1 MGDKMR
7 EIHDNA
13 LLKKG
18 IFTKTFLIWIAMA
31 NRPSPS
37 FLPDFIVSAFLLL
50 ISALASAASFPC
62 DKAKSIIEK
71 TICSQPEL
79 SDLDEYLGRY
89 YWAARE
95 SLKHAD
101 ACMVSEQR
109 AWLKTVRDA
118 CQDAACL
125 KRVYLNR
132 LAQLDALQ
140 PGAISLRNIALPKV
154 APLVWIIP
162 PAADQVAAPRNM
174 LTTLLL
180 ARGKLLNEVA
190 TGDGYVLLSEA
201 EGKKYLIVPAMLLE
215 SPTNE
220 ALATLAQVTKAIYE
234 IAGRTEIKG
243 DGARAFSSGQCSYV
257 YRMVP

>member
-1 MGDKMR
+1 
-7 EIHDNA
+7 
-13 LLKKG
+13 
-18 IFTKTFLIWIAMA
+18 MA

-37 FLPDFIVSAFLLL
+37 FLPDFIVSALFLLF
-50 ISALASAASFPC
+50 SASADAASFPC
-62 DKAKSIIEK
+62 DKAKSVIEK

-101 ACMVSEQR
+101 ACMVSDQR
-109 AWLKTVRDA
+109 AWIKTVRDA

-140 PGAISLRNIALPKV
+140 PGATSLRNIALPKV

-174 LTTLLL
+174 LTMPLV
-180 ARGKLLNEVA
+180 AKGKLLNEVA

-201 EGKKYLIVPAMLLE
+201 EGRKHLIVPLMLLE
-215 SPTNE
+215 PQTNE
-220 ALATLAQVTKAIYE
+220 ALATLARDPKAIYE

-243 DGARAFSSGQCSYV
+243 DGTRPFSSSQCSYV
-257 YRMVP
+257 FRVVP